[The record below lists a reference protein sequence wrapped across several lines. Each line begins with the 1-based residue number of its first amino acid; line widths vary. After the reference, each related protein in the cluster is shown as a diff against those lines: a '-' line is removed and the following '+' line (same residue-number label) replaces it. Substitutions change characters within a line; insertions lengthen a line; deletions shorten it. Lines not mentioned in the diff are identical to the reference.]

1 MVYCHLDVR
10 FFAQEAMWT
19 LSFLHD
25 AICVWE
31 PLLRGDDER
40 AGTTALAA
48 TALQLRPHQRRSCM
62 APVGLEPTASSS
74 VGRCL
79 ANWAEPR
86 PLAHCVIHRLHVV
99 LANPAKKTLMA
110 GRLARVSRHAGP

>member
-1 MVYCHLDVR
+1 
-10 FFAQEAMWT
+10 MWT
-19 LSFLHD
+19 LALLHD
-25 AICVWE
+25 AFCAWE
-31 PLLRGDDER
+31 PLLCGDDER

-79 ANWAEPR
+79 VRWAGAP
-86 PLAHCVIHRLHVV
+86 PVGALWQ
-99 LANPAKKTLMA
+99 T
-110 GRLARVSRHAGP
+110 